1 MKLWSRQRNYC
12 IANKKT
18 DQIRGKHKNNGSLP
32 EKSRNDKR
40 KGADFYET
48 FPCAKEMIDLAEKVS
63 GIPMKELLFEENENI
78 NITKY
83 TQIAMLADELAIWSV
98 LREKGLVSVV
108 NAGLSLGEYA
118 ALVAS
123 GVMTAEDA
131 FRVVVKRGEYMQEAV
146 PTGGAMTAILGAD
159 TAIIEKICEETEG
172 IVSVANYN
180 CPGQIVITGEQQ
192 AVDAAATALKEAGAK
207 RCTPLNVS
215 GPFHSAMLLPAG
227 EKLAAELENIE
238 IHEIAVPYIT
248 NVTADYV
255 TDSSQ
260 VKELLKK
267 QISSSVRW
275 QQSVERMIADGIEA
289 FIEIGPKKSLCGFM
303 KRIDKTVPAY
313 HVDKVTDL
321 ESVLNEL
328 VQQRRFLFFA
338 NCENYR
344 VQR

>member
-1 MKLWSRQRNYC
+1 MKK
-12 IANKKT
+12 IAFIFPG
-18 DQIRGKHKNNGSLP
+18 QGSQYVGMGK
-32 EKSRNDKR
+32 
-40 KGADFYET
+40 DFYET

-98 LREKGLVSVV
+98 LREKGVESAV

-123 GVMTAEDA
+123 GVMTPEDA
-131 FRVVVKRGEYMQEAV
+131 FRVVAKRGEYMQEAV
-146 PTGGAMTAILGAD
+146 PTGGAMTAVLGAD
-159 TAIIEKICEETEG
+159 TAVIEKICEETEG
-172 IVSVANYN
+172 IVSIANYN

-192 AVDAAATALKEAGAK
+192 AVDAAAAALKEAGAK

-227 EKLAAELENIE
+227 EKLAAELEHVE

-255 TDSSQ
+255 TDPSQ

-275 QQSVERMIADGIEA
+275 QQSVERMIADGVEA

-321 ESVLNEL
+321 ESVLE
-328 VQQRRFLFFA
+328 VI
-338 NCENYR
+338 
-344 VQR
+344 

>member
-1 MKLWSRQRNYC
+1 MKK
-12 IANKKT
+12 IAFIFPG
-18 DQIRGKHKNNGSLP
+18 QGSQYVGMGK
-32 EKSRNDKR
+32 
-40 KGADFYET
+40 DFYET

-98 LREKGLVSVV
+98 LREKGVESAV

-123 GVMTAEDA
+123 GVMTPEDA
-131 FRVVVKRGEYMQEAV
+131 FRVVTKRGEFMQEAV
-146 PTGGAMTAILGAD
+146 PTGGAMTAVLGAD
-159 TAIIEKICEETEG
+159 TAVIENICKETEG
-172 IVSVANYN
+172 
-180 CPGQIVITGEQQ
+180 IVITGEQK
-192 AVDAAATALKEAGAK
+192 AVDTAAAALKEAGAK

-227 EKLAAELENIE
+227 EKLAAELEQVE
-238 IHEIAVPYIT
+238 IHKIAVPYIT

-275 QQSVERMIADGIEA
+275 QQSVERMIADGVEA

-321 ESVLNEL
+321 ESVLE
-328 VQQRRFLFFA
+328 VI
-338 NCENYR
+338 
-344 VQR
+344 

>member
-1 MKLWSRQRNYC
+1 MKK
-12 IANKKT
+12 IAFIFPG
-18 DQIRGKHKNNGSLP
+18 QGSQYVGMG
-32 EKSRNDKR
+32 R
-40 KGADFYET
+40 DFYET

-98 LREKGLVSVV
+98 LREKGLESVV

-123 GVMTAEDA
+123 GVMTLEDA
-131 FRVVVKRGEYMQEAV
+131 FRVVAKRGEYMQEAV
-146 PTGGAMTAILGAD
+146 PTGGAMTAVLGAD
-159 TAIIEKICEETEG
+159 TAVIEKICEETEG
-172 IVSVANYN
+172 IVSIANYN

-192 AVDAAATALKEAGAK
+192 AVDAAAAALKEAGAK

-227 EKLAAELENIE
+227 EKLAAELEHVE

-255 TDSSQ
+255 TDPSQ

-275 QQSVERMIADGIEA
+275 QQSVERMIADGVEA

-321 ESVLNEL
+321 DSVLSEL
-328 VQQRRFLFFA
+328 AQ
-338 NCENYR
+338 
-344 VQR
+344 

>member
-1 MKLWSRQRNYC
+1 MKK
-12 IANKKT
+12 IAFIFPG
-18 DQIRGKHKNNGSLP
+18 QGSQYVGMGK
-32 EKSRNDKR
+32 
-40 KGADFYET
+40 DFYET

-98 LREKGLVSVV
+98 LREKGLESVV

-123 GVMTAEDA
+123 GVMTPEDA
-131 FRVVVKRGEYMQEAV
+131 FRVVAKRGEYMQEAV
-146 PTGGAMTAILGAD
+146 PTGGAMTAVLGAD
-159 TAIIEKICEETEG
+159 TAVIEKICEETEG
-172 IVSVANYN
+172 IVSIANYN

-192 AVDAAATALKEAGAK
+192 AVDAAAAALKEAGAK

-227 EKLAAELENIE
+227 EKLAAELEHVE

-255 TDSSQ
+255 TDPSQ

-275 QQSVERMIADGIEA
+275 QQSVERMIADGVEA

-313 HVDKVTDL
+313 HVDKETGLD
-321 ESVLNEL
+321 SVLSEL
-328 VQQRRFLFFA
+328 AQ
-338 NCENYR
+338 
-344 VQR
+344 

>member
-1 MKLWSRQRNYC
+1 MKK
-12 IANKKT
+12 IAFIFPG
-18 DQIRGKHKNNGSLP
+18 QGSQYVGMGK
-32 EKSRNDKR
+32 
-40 KGADFYET
+40 DFYET

-98 LREKGLVSVV
+98 LREKGVESAV

-123 GVMTAEDA
+123 GVMTPEDA
-131 FRVVVKRGEYMQEAV
+131 FRVVTKRGEFMQEAV
-146 PTGGAMTAILGAD
+146 PTGGAMTAVLGAD
-159 TAIIEKICEETEG
+159 TAVIENICEETEG
-172 IVSVANYN
+172 IVSIANYN
-180 CPGQIVITGEQQ
+180 CPGQIVITGEQK
-192 AVDAAATALKEAGAK
+192 AVDTAAAALKEAGAK

-227 EKLAAELENIE
+227 EKLAAELEQIE
-238 IHEIAVPYIT
+238 IHKIAVPYIT

-255 TDSSQ
+255 IDSSQ

-275 QQSVERMIADGIEA
+275 QQSVERMIADGVEA

-321 ESVLNEL
+321 ESVLE
-328 VQQRRFLFFA
+328 VI
-338 NCENYR
+338 
-344 VQR
+344 

>member
-1 MKLWSRQRNYC
+1 MKK
-12 IANKKT
+12 IAFIFPG
-18 DQIRGKHKNNGSLP
+18 QGSQYVGMGK
-32 EKSRNDKR
+32 
-40 KGADFYET
+40 DFYET

-98 LREKGLVSVV
+98 LREKGLESVV

-123 GVMTAEDA
+123 GVMTPEDA
-131 FRVVVKRGEYMQEAV
+131 FRVVAKRGEYMQEAV
-146 PTGGAMTAILGAD
+146 PTGGAMTAVLGAD
-159 TAIIEKICEETEG
+159 TAVIEKICEETEG
-172 IVSVANYN
+172 IVSIANYN
-180 CPGQIVITGEQQ
+180 CPGQIVITGEQK
-192 AVDAAATALKEAGAK
+192 AVDTAAAALKEVGAK

-227 EKLAAELENIE
+227 EKLAAELEQVE
-238 IHEIAVPYIT
+238 IHKIAVPYIT

-275 QQSVERMIADGIEA
+275 QQSVERMIADGVEA

-321 ESVLNEL
+321 ESVLE
-328 VQQRRFLFFA
+328 VI
-338 NCENYR
+338 
-344 VQR
+344 

>member
-1 MKLWSRQRNYC
+1 MKK
-12 IANKKT
+12 IAFIFPG
-18 DQIRGKHKNNGSLP
+18 QGSQYVGMGK
-32 EKSRNDKR
+32 
-40 KGADFYET
+40 DFYET

-78 NITKY
+78 NIIKY

-98 LREKGLVSVV
+98 LREKGVESAV

-123 GVMTAEDA
+123 GVMTPEDA
-131 FRVVVKRGEYMQEAV
+131 FRVVTKRGEFMQEAV
-146 PTGGAMTAILGAD
+146 PTGGAMTAVLGAD
-159 TAIIEKICEETEG
+159 TAVIENICEETEG
-172 IVSVANYN
+172 IVSIANYN
-180 CPGQIVITGEQQ
+180 CPGQIVITGEQK
-192 AVDAAATALKEAGAK
+192 AVDTAAAALKEAGAK

-227 EKLAAELENIE
+227 EKLAAELEQVE
-238 IHEIAVPYIT
+238 IHKIAVPYIT

-275 QQSVERMIADGIEA
+275 QQSVERMIADGVEA

-321 ESVLNEL
+321 ESVLE
-328 VQQRRFLFFA
+328 VI
-338 NCENYR
+338 
-344 VQR
+344 

>member
-1 MKLWSRQRNYC
+1 MKK
-12 IANKKT
+12 IAFIFPG
-18 DQIRGKHKNNGSLP
+18 QGSQYVGMGK
-32 EKSRNDKR
+32 
-40 KGADFYET
+40 DFYET

-98 LREKGLVSVV
+98 LREKGLESVV

-123 GVMTAEDA
+123 GVMTPEDA
-131 FRVVVKRGEYMQEAV
+131 FRVVAKRGEYMQEAV
-146 PTGGAMTAILGAD
+146 PTGGAMTAVLGAD
-159 TAIIEKICEETEG
+159 TAVIEKICEETEG
-172 IVSVANYN
+172 IVSIANYN
-180 CPGQIVITGEQQ
+180 CPGQIVITGKQQ
-192 AVDAAATALKEAGAK
+192 AVDAAAAALKEAGAK

-227 EKLAAELENIE
+227 EKLAAELEHVE

-255 TDSSQ
+255 TDPSQ

-275 QQSVERMIADGIEA
+275 QQSVERMIADGVEA

-321 ESVLNEL
+321 DSVLSEL
-328 VQQRRFLFFA
+328 AQ
-338 NCENYR
+338 
-344 VQR
+344 

>member
-1 MKLWSRQRNYC
+1 MKK
-12 IANKKT
+12 IAFIFPG
-18 DQIRGKHKNNGSLP
+18 QGSQYVGMGK
-32 EKSRNDKR
+32 
-40 KGADFYET
+40 DFYET

-63 GIPMKELLFEENENI
+63 GIPMKELLFEENEDI

-98 LREKGLVSVV
+98 LREKGFESVV

-123 GVMTAEDA
+123 GVMTPEDA
-131 FRVVVKRGEYMQEAV
+131 FRVVAKRGEYMQEAV
-146 PTGGAMTAILGAD
+146 PTGGAMTAVLGAD
-159 TAIIEKICEETEG
+159 TAVIEKICEETEG
-172 IVSVANYN
+172 IVSIANYN

-192 AVDAAATALKEAGAK
+192 AVDAAAAALKEAGAK

-215 GPFHSAMLLPAG
+215 GPFHSVMLLPAG
-227 EKLAAELENIE
+227 EKLAAELEQVE

-255 TDSSQ
+255 TDPSQ

-275 QQSVERMIADGIEA
+275 QQSVERMIADGVEA

-321 ESVLNEL
+321 ESISDV
-328 VQQRRFLFFA
+328 R
-338 NCENYR
+338 
-344 VQR
+344 

>member
-1 MKLWSRQRNYC
+1 MKK
-12 IANKKT
+12 IALIFPG
-18 DQIRGKHKNNGSLP
+18 QGSQYVGMGK
-32 EKSRNDKR
+32 
-40 KGADFYET
+40 DFYET

-98 LREKGLVSVV
+98 LREKGVESAV

-123 GVMTAEDA
+123 GVMTPEDA
-131 FRVVVKRGEYMQEAV
+131 FRVVTKRGEFMQEAV
-146 PTGGAMTAILGAD
+146 PTGGAMTAVLGAD
-159 TAIIEKICEETEG
+159 TAVIENICKETEG
-172 IVSVANYN
+172 IVSIANYN
-180 CPGQIVITGEQQ
+180 CPGQIVITGEQK
-192 AVDAAATALKEAGAK
+192 AVDTAAAALKEAGAK

-227 EKLAAELENIE
+227 EKLAAELEQVE
-238 IHEIAVPYIT
+238 IHKIAVPYIT

-275 QQSVERMIADGIEA
+275 QQSVERMIADGVEA

-321 ESVLNEL
+321 ESVLE
-328 VQQRRFLFFA
+328 VI
-338 NCENYR
+338 
-344 VQR
+344 

>member
-1 MKLWSRQRNYC
+1 MKK
-12 IANKKT
+12 IAFIFPG
-18 DQIRGKHKNNGSLP
+18 QGSQYVGMGK
-32 EKSRNDKR
+32 
-40 KGADFYET
+40 DFYET

-63 GIPMKELLFEENENI
+63 GIPMKELLFEENENM

-98 LREKGLVSVV
+98 LREKGVESAV

-123 GVMTAEDA
+123 GVMTPEDA
-131 FRVVVKRGEYMQEAV
+131 FRVVTKRGEFMQEAV
-146 PTGGAMTAILGAD
+146 PTGGAMTAVLGAD
-159 TAIIEKICEETEG
+159 TAVIENICEETEG
-172 IVSVANYN
+172 IVSIANYN
-180 CPGQIVITGEQQ
+180 CPGQIVITGEQK
-192 AVDAAATALKEAGAK
+192 AVDTAAAALKEAGAK

-227 EKLAAELENIE
+227 EKLAAELEQVE
-238 IHEIAVPYIT
+238 IHKIAVPYIT

-275 QQSVERMIADGIEA
+275 QQSVERMIADGVEA

-321 ESVLNEL
+321 ESVLE
-328 VQQRRFLFFA
+328 VI
-338 NCENYR
+338 
-344 VQR
+344 

>member
-1 MKLWSRQRNYC
+1 MKK
-12 IANKKT
+12 IAFIFPG
-18 DQIRGKHKNNGSLP
+18 QGSQYVGMGK
-32 EKSRNDKR
+32 
-40 KGADFYET
+40 DFYET

-98 LREKGLVSVV
+98 LREKGVESAV

-123 GVMTAEDA
+123 GVMTSEDA
-131 FRVVVKRGEYMQEAV
+131 FRVVTKRGEFMQEAV
-146 PTGGAMTAILGAD
+146 PTGGAMTAVLGAD
-159 TAIIEKICEETEG
+159 TAVIENICKETEG
-172 IVSVANYN
+172 IVSIANYN
-180 CPGQIVITGEQQ
+180 CPGQIVITGEQK
-192 AVDAAATALKEAGAK
+192 AVDTAAAALKEAGAK

-227 EKLAAELENIE
+227 EKLAAELEQVE
-238 IHEIAVPYIT
+238 IHKIAVPYIT

-275 QQSVERMIADGIEA
+275 QQSVERMIADGVEA

-321 ESVLNEL
+321 ESVLE
-328 VQQRRFLFFA
+328 VI
-338 NCENYR
+338 
-344 VQR
+344 

>member
-1 MKLWSRQRNYC
+1 MKK
-12 IANKKT
+12 IAFIFPG
-18 DQIRGKHKNNGSLP
+18 QGSPYVGMGK
-32 EKSRNDKR
+32 
-40 KGADFYET
+40 DFYET

-98 LREKGLVSVV
+98 LREKGVESAV

-123 GVMTAEDA
+123 GVMTPEDA
-131 FRVVVKRGEYMQEAV
+131 FRVVTKRGEFMQEAV
-146 PTGGAMTAILGAD
+146 PTGGAMTAVLGAD
-159 TAIIEKICEETEG
+159 TAVIENICEETEG
-172 IVSVANYN
+172 IVSIANYN
-180 CPGQIVITGEQQ
+180 CPGQIVITGEQK
-192 AVDAAATALKEAGAK
+192 AVDTAAAALKEAGAK

-227 EKLAAELENIE
+227 EKLAAELEQVE
-238 IHEIAVPYIT
+238 IHKIAVPYIT

-275 QQSVERMIADGIEA
+275 QQSVERMIADGVET

-321 ESVLNEL
+321 ESVLE
-328 VQQRRFLFFA
+328 VI
-338 NCENYR
+338 
-344 VQR
+344 

>member
-1 MKLWSRQRNYC
+1 MKK
-12 IANKKT
+12 IAFIFPG
-18 DQIRGKHKNNGSLP
+18 QGSQYVGMGK
-32 EKSRNDKR
+32 
-40 KGADFYET
+40 DFYET

-98 LREKGLVSVV
+98 LREKGLESVV

-123 GVMTAEDA
+123 GVMTPEDA
-131 FRVVVKRGEYMQEAV
+131 FRVVAKRGEYMQEAV
-146 PTGGAMTAILGAD
+146 PTGGAMTAVLGAD
-159 TAIIEKICEETEG
+159 TAVIEKICEETEG
-172 IVSVANYN
+172 IVSIANYN

-192 AVDAAATALKEAGAK
+192 AVDAVATALKEAGAK

-227 EKLAAELENIE
+227 EKLAAELEHVE

-255 TDSSQ
+255 TDPSQ

-275 QQSVERMIADGIEA
+275 QQSVERMIADGVEA

-321 ESVLNEL
+321 DSVLSEL
-328 VQQRRFLFFA
+328 AQ
-338 NCENYR
+338 
-344 VQR
+344 

>member
-1 MKLWSRQRNYC
+1 MKK
-12 IANKKT
+12 IAFIFPG
-18 DQIRGKHKNNGSLP
+18 QGSQYVGMGK
-32 EKSRNDKR
+32 
-40 KGADFYET
+40 DFYET

-98 LREKGLVSVV
+98 LREKGLGSVV

-123 GVMTAEDA
+123 GVMTPEDA
-131 FRVVVKRGEYMQEAV
+131 FRVVAKRGEYMQEAV
-146 PTGGAMTAILGAD
+146 PTGGAMTAVLGAD
-159 TAIIEKICEETEG
+159 TAVIEKICEETEG
-172 IVSVANYN
+172 IVSIANYN

-227 EKLAAELENIE
+227 EKLAEELEHVE

-255 TDSSQ
+255 TNPSQ

-275 QQSVERMIADGIEA
+275 QQSVERMIADGVEA

-321 ESVLNEL
+321 DSVLSEL
-328 VQQRRFLFFA
+328 AQ
-338 NCENYR
+338 
-344 VQR
+344 

>member
-1 MKLWSRQRNYC
+1 MKK
-12 IANKKT
+12 IAFIFPG
-18 DQIRGKHKNNGSLP
+18 QGSQYVGMG
-32 EKSRNDKR
+32 N
-40 KGADFYET
+40 DFYET

-98 LREKGLVSVV
+98 LREKGVESAV

-123 GVMTAEDA
+123 GVMTPEDA
-131 FRVVVKRGEYMQEAV
+131 FRVVTKRGEFMQEAV
-146 PTGGAMTAILGAD
+146 PTGGAMTAVLGAD
-159 TAIIEKICEETEG
+159 TAVIENICEETEG
-172 IVSVANYN
+172 IVSIANYN
-180 CPGQIVITGEQQ
+180 CPGQIVITGEQK
-192 AVDAAATALKEAGAK
+192 AVDTAAAALKEAGAK

-227 EKLAAELENIE
+227 EKLAAELEQVE
-238 IHEIAVPYIT
+238 IHKIAVPYIT

-275 QQSVERMIADGIEA
+275 QQSVERMIADGVEA
-289 FIEIGPKKSLCGFM
+289 FLEIGPKKSLCGFM

-321 ESVLNEL
+321 ESVLE
-328 VQQRRFLFFA
+328 VI
-338 NCENYR
+338 
-344 VQR
+344 

>member
-1 MKLWSRQRNYC
+1 MKK
-12 IANKKT
+12 IAFIFPG
-18 DQIRGKHKNNGSLP
+18 QGSQYVGMGK
-32 EKSRNDKR
+32 
-40 KGADFYET
+40 DFYET

-98 LREKGLVSVV
+98 LREKGVESAV

-123 GVMTAEDA
+123 GVMTPEDA
-131 FRVVVKRGEYMQEAV
+131 FHVVTKRGEFMQEAV
-146 PTGGAMTAILGAD
+146 PTGGAMTAVLGAD
-159 TAIIEKICEETEG
+159 TAVIENICEETEG
-172 IVSVANYN
+172 IVSIANYN
-180 CPGQIVITGEQQ
+180 CPGQIVITGEQK
-192 AVDAAATALKEAGAK
+192 AVDTAAAALKEAGAK

-227 EKLAAELENIE
+227 EKLAAELEQVE
-238 IHEIAVPYIT
+238 IHKIAVPYIT

-255 TDSSQ
+255 TDPSQ

-275 QQSVERMIADGIEA
+275 QQSVERMIADGVEA

-321 ESVLNEL
+321 DSVLSEL
-328 VQQRRFLFFA
+328 AQ
-338 NCENYR
+338 
-344 VQR
+344 

>member
-1 MKLWSRQRNYC
+1 MKK
-12 IANKKT
+12 IAFIFPG
-18 DQIRGKHKNNGSLP
+18 QGSQYVGMGK
-32 EKSRNDKR
+32 
-40 KGADFYET
+40 DFYET

-98 LREKGLVSVV
+98 LREKGVESAV

-123 GVMTAEDA
+123 GVMTPEDA
-131 FRVVVKRGEYMQEAV
+131 FRVVTKRGEFMQEAV
-146 PTGGAMTAILGAD
+146 PTGGAMTAVLGAD
-159 TAIIEKICEETEG
+159 TAVIENICEETEG
-172 IVSVANYN
+172 IVSIANYN
-180 CPGQIVITGEQQ
+180 CPGQIVITGEQK
-192 AVDAAATALKEAGAK
+192 AVDTAAAALKEAGAK

-215 GPFHSAMLLPAG
+215 GPFHSTMLLPAG
-227 EKLAAELENIE
+227 EKLAAELEQVE
-238 IHEIAVPYIT
+238 IHKIAVPYIT

-275 QQSVERMIADGIEA
+275 QQSVERMIADGVEA

-321 ESVLNEL
+321 ESVLE
-328 VQQRRFLFFA
+328 VI
-338 NCENYR
+338 
-344 VQR
+344 